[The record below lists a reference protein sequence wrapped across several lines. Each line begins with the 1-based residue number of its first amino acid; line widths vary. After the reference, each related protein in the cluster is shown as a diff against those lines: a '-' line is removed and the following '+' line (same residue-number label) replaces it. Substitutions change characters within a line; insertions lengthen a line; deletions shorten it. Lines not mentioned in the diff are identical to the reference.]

1 MVLLVKCWY
10 RLSRVRFKACTLVF
24 ALIYLLVE
32 PMMRLIMILPKFYQW
47 GFGLV
52 FVVMCVGMGCGDGN
66 VYRGPINIQSDQ
78 DVAFYASYTQVD
90 GNLTIANT
98 GIREASFP
106 NLTKVTG
113 LLFVENNR
121 HLTNLNLPNLE
132 EVGMSLQIK
141 NNDNLMEL
149 NLNSLDTVGTA
160 IGISYNDR
168 LTCASAQAAI
178 SNVDLPRDSISITG
192 NLDCP

>member
-1 MVLLVKCWY
+1 
-10 RLSRVRFKACTLVF
+10 
-24 ALIYLLVE
+24 
-32 PMMRLIMILPKFYQW
+32 MILPKFYQREV
-47 GFGLV
+47 GLFLLMMSV
-52 FVVMCVGMGCGDGN
+52 AVGCGEGN
-66 VYRGPINIQSDQ
+66 VYNGPINIKSDQ
-78 DVAFYASYTQVD
+78 DVAFYGRYDLVD

-98 GIREASFP
+98 GIRQASWP

-121 HLTNLNLPNLE
+121 HLTSLDLPNLE

-141 NNDNLMEL
+141 NNDNLTEL
-149 NLNSLDTVGTA
+149 NLNSLDTVGTT
-160 IGISYNDR
+160 IGISYNDH
-168 LTCASAQAAI
+168 LTCASAENAI

>member
-1 MVLLVKCWY
+1 
-10 RLSRVRFKACTLVF
+10 
-24 ALIYLLVE
+24 
-32 PMMRLIMILPKFYQW
+32 
-47 GFGLV
+47 
-52 FVVMCVGMGCGDGN
+52 
-66 VYRGPINIQSDQ
+66 
-78 DVAFYASYTQVD
+78 
-90 GNLTIANT
+90 
-98 GIREASFP
+98 
-106 NLTKVTG
+106 VTG